1 MNGRLAPFVAVALL
15 ALAPA
20 ALAQRAKGQG
30 QALPAAQVKA
40 GLFGVDMTGYSPTY
54 GISWREC
61 IDPQGRTLYH
71 TPAGLQ
77 RGRLKVTE
85 DGRAC
90 FAYEDTDYKV
100 ESCFRVERN
109 GKGFIFNGD
118 AAGGIFVTTK
128 LVPRVGACRSDE
140 LVS

>member
-1 MNGRLAPFVAVALL
+1 MRHRAAILTAAALL

-20 ALAQRAKGQG
+20 AIAQRAKGQG
-30 QALPAAQVKA
+30 QALSAAQVKA

-54 GISWREC
+54 GITWREC

-71 TPAGLQ
+71 TPAGVQ
-77 RGRLKVTE
+77 RGRLKVTD
-85 DGRAC
+85 DGKAC
-90 FAYEDTDYKV
+90 FAYEDTDYQL

-109 GKGFIFNGD
+109 GAGFIFNGD
-118 AAGGIFVTTK
+118 GNGIFVTTK
-128 LVPRVGACRSDE
+128 LVPRVKACRSDD